1 MDRSQSPAQDAGGD
15 LMVTY
20 LACTVL
26 AFLQGLLQVTYL
38 VATDKILTTKQSKG
52 ILACFLNDPHMAEL
66 FKKYVGA
73 GKSMAGYFLHSSC
86 QRHESNLSS

>member
-1 MDRSQSPAQDAGGD
+1 MDSSQSPAQDASGD
-15 LMVTY
+15 LRVIY

-38 VATDKILTTKQSKG
+38 VATNKILTTKQNKG
-52 ILACFLNDPHMAEL
+52 ILACFLNDLHTAEL
-66 FKKYVGA
+66 FKYVGG
-73 GKSMAGYFLHSSC
+73 GKSMAGYFLHSSS